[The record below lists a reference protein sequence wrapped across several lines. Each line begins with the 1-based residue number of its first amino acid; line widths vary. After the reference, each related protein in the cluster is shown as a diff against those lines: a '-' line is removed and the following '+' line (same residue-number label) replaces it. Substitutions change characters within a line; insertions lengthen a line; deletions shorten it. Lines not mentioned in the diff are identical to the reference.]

1 MANGEKEW
9 GLKLNRVKRSEMKA
23 GEGRVAIKTMVQMLR
38 SNAAINHDD
47 QRPLIPMA
55 HGDPSPFP
63 SFRTAAA
70 DSVVNA
76 LRSARFNGYCANS
89 GLLPAREA
97 VAEYISRDLPFK
109 LSADDVHLT
118 AGGKQAIHA
127 VISSL
132 AQPNANILLPRPGYS
147 TYDAAAALSQLE
159 VRHYDLAPEKGWE
172 VDLDSVEASADVNTV
187 AIVIIN
193 PGNPCGSVYSYQ
205 HLEKVAE
212 TARKL
217 GLLVISDEVY
227 DHITFGS
234 KPFIRMGV
242 FASRVPVVTLG
253 SMSKRWMVPGW
264 LLGWLVSTDPSGL
277 LQKSVLLERVKAF
290 FEVASDPATFIQAA
304 LPEIIQ
310 KTEEVFFS
318 KIIDV
323 LRQDADII
331 IEKIKEIPHITCPN
345 KPEGSMFTMVK
356 LNMDNWICW
365 MAYKMILISV

>member
-70 DSVVNA
+70 AVDSVVNA

-205 HLEKVAE
+205 RLEKVAE

-277 LQKSVLLERVKAF
+277 LQKSVVITFFLLSPLF
-290 FEVASDPATFIQAA
+290 HF
-304 LPEIIQ
+304 
-310 KTEEVFFS
+310 
-318 KIIDV
+318 
-323 LRQDADII
+323 
-331 IEKIKEIPHITCPN
+331 
-345 KPEGSMFTMVK
+345 
-356 LNMDNWICW
+356 
-365 MAYKMILISV
+365 